1 MKELDL
7 IEDDDVTVLAEAIRV
22 VARFGPRG
30 IERCL
35 PELDRDFALTL
46 GEWAKWIGIRIGW
59 RRAWE
64 LADHLEQGS
73 RLLRHFLRL
82 DD

>member
-7 IEDDDVTVLAEAIRV
+7 IEDDDITVLAEAIRV

-30 IERCL
+30 IEQCL
-35 PELDRDFALTL
+35 PELDKADALVL
-46 GEWAKWIGIRIGW
+46 GEWAKQIGIQVGW
-59 RRAWE
+59 RRAWV
-64 LADHLEQGS
+64 LAEQLEEGA

>member
-7 IEDDDVTVLAEAIRV
+7 IEDDDVTVLAEAIRA

-35 PELDRDFALTL
+35 PELGRADALML
-46 GEWAKWIGIRIGW
+46 GGWAKWIGMRVGW
-59 RRAWE
+59 GRAWE
-64 LADHLEQGS
+64 IAGHLEEGA